1 MSFSIAS
8 GYASGLFTSKVRLT
22 ETPFMQNVTEAGK
35 VTPEMAYTRPK
46 ENPKN
51 NKSSLNIRELLKITP
66 TLSTDLASAFGQP
79 FQKYRSLPFAHNY
92 LFGKGDI

>member
-8 GYASGLFTSKVRLT
+8 DYASGLFTSKVRLT

-46 ENPKN
+46 ENPKKQQKPPEHQRASQN
-51 NKSSLNIRELLKITP
+51 QTYQSVSSWHP
-66 TLSTDLASAFGQP
+66 
-79 FQKYRSLPFAHNY
+79 
-92 LFGKGDI
+92 